1 MINRRTFTNDRRER
15 CDKYLVLNF
24 IQSWTEIWLWYISF
38 LLKGERGAYP
48 ISVER
53 NVEVGKMS
61 SQESAELPT
70 VSSRCGEAIDIFLRE
85 EKHQGYLRETSGWY
99 YGEVQ
104 RLQAGVS
111 IEFRF
116 KLVNV

>member
-1 MINRRTFTNDRRER
+1 M
-15 CDKYLVLNF
+15 
-24 IQSWTEIWLWYISF
+24 
-38 LLKGERGAYP
+38 
-48 ISVER
+48 
-53 NVEVGKMS
+53 EVGKMS

-70 VSSRCGEAIDIFLRE
+70 VSSRCGKAIDIFLRE